1 MPKRYTNGQFATL
14 CHSTKDTLRHDEL
27 GLLKPQHAGKNG
39 YRYYNAKQ
47 FLQFEMIRFLK
58 EKGPWTGQYSP
69 PASLWMAA
77 QPRVPHSP

>member
-1 MPKRYTNGQFATL
+1 M

-69 PASLWMAA
+69 PASMDGGTTK
-77 QPRVPHSP
+77 SPA